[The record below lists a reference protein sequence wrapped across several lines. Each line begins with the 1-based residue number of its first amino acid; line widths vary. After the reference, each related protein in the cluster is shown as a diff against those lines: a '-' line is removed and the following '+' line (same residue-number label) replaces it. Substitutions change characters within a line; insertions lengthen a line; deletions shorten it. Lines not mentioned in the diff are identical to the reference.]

1 MVSGRPRGEAASD
14 AVARPIGV
22 LALQGAVEPH
32 LQKYAEL
39 RIPTRRVRVPAD
51 LDDLAGIVL
60 PGGESTTML
69 HLLER
74 NALWE
79 PLERFL
85 AEKPAF
91 GVCAG
96 AILLARKVESPAQRS
111 FGVVDLEVVRNGY
124 GRQVDSF
131 IDRVEPADESAEAAP
146 EAQEGVFIR
155 APRFVRWGRTVAPL
169 FRCRGEVVAV
179 RDGLAIAAAFHPE
192 LSPGNGLHRYF
203 AEMCGLVPS
212 QGTDRRPGR

>member
-1 MVSGRPRGEAASD
+1 MISQASGT
-14 AVARPIGV
+14 IGI

-32 LQKYAEL
+32 EKKYAEL
-39 RIPTRRVRVPAD
+39 GIPTRRVRVPED
-51 LDDLAGIVL
+51 LEGLSGIVL

-74 NALWE
+74 NELWE

-96 AILLARKVESPAQRS
+96 AILLARDVEGPSQRS
-111 FGVVDLEVVRNGY
+111 FGVVDLVVLRNAY

-131 IDRVEPADESAEAAP
+131 IDTVVPAPEAGTAAP
-146 EAQEGVFIR
+146 EPQEGVFIR
-155 APRFVRWGRTVAPL
+155 APRFERWGGTATPL
-169 FRCRGEVVAV
+169 YRCRGEVVAV
-179 RDGLAIAAAFHPE
+179 KDGHAIAASFHPE
-192 LSPGNGLHRYF
+192 LSAGTAMHRYF
-203 AEMCGLVPS
+203 AEMCGLGPARS
-212 QGTDRRPGR
+212 H

>member
-1 MVSGRPRGEAASD
+1 MVTAAP
-14 AVARPIGV
+14 AEPVIGI

-32 LQKYAEL
+32 EKKYAEL
-39 RIPTRRVRVPAD
+39 GIATRRVRTPDD
-51 LDDLAGIVL
+51 LAGLAGIVL

-69 HLLER
+69 HLLDR

-85 AEKPAF
+85 QEKPSF

-96 AILLARKVESPAQRS
+96 AILLARRVEGPSQRS
-111 FGVVDLEVVRNGY
+111 FGVVDLDVVRNGY

-131 IDRVEPADESAEAAP
+131 IDRVEPAREAEAAAAP

-155 APRFVRWGRTVAPL
+155 APRFERWGRTATPL
-169 FRCRGEVVAV
+169 LCCRGTVVAV
-179 RDGLAIAAAFHPE
+179 KDGIAIAASFHPE
-192 LSPGNGLHRYF
+192 LSEGTGLHRYF
-203 AEMCGLVPS
+203 AELCGLGPS
-212 QGTDRRPGR
+212 RAH